1 MSFLVVT
8 FGKLFAVTVI
18 VLLACAPHM
27 AQQEVLRKPFQ
38 QWTEVEVTKLLNDS
52 GWARTQATRV
62 LRPKQMRSVA
72 GQASEVPTASSPEA
86 HAALGGAEDAVD
98 YRFTIRLRSAR
109 PIREA
114 IVRLVQLES
123 KYDQM
128 SPEQRSSIDQQ
139 TSELLECNE
148 CRDNYIVSVGFGSL
162 NSKNVDLVYDWFKGQ
177 TVASLKAYIY
187 LANELGER
195 RDLINFIAPK
205 VPGDEAFFF
214 FARLDENGKP
224 LITSRNKKLLFRMS
238 DKNASSITNFN
249 MDVAKMILDDKP
261 EF

>member
-1 MSFLVVT
+1 MSFVVVT
-8 FGKLFAVTVI
+8 FGKLLAVAVM
-18 VLLACAPHM
+18 VLLACAPHR
-27 AQQEVLRKPFQ
+27 AQQDVLKKPFRH
-38 QWTEVEVTKLLNDS
+38 WTEVDVTKILNDS
-52 GWARTQATRV
+52 GWARTQAIRV
-62 LRPKQMRSVA
+62 MRPKQMRAVA
-72 GQASEVPTASSPEA
+72 GQVSEVASATSPDA

-128 SPEQRSSIDQQ
+128 SPEQQKSIDGQ
-139 TSELLECNE
+139 TSQLLECNE

-177 TVASLKAYIY
+177 TVASLKGYIY

-205 VPGDEAFFF
+205 VPGEEVFFF
-214 FARLDENGKP
+214 FPRLDENGKP

-238 DKNASSITNFN
+238 DKKASSITNFN

>member
-1 MSFLVVT
+1 VSFTVVAY
-8 FGKLFAVTVI
+8 KKIFAVTVL
-18 VLLACAPHM
+18 VFLACAPHM
-27 AQQEVLRKPFQ
+27 AQQDVLRKPFR
-38 QWTEVEVTKLLNDS
+38 QWTEEEVTKILNDS

-62 LRPKQMRSVA
+62 LRPKQMRAVA
-72 GQASEVPTASSPEA
+72 GQASEVASATSTDA
-86 HAALGGAEDAVD
+86 HAAMGGAEDAVD
-98 YRFTIRLRSAR
+98 YRFTIRLRSSR
-109 PIREA
+109 PIRQA

-123 KYDQM
+123 KYDEM
-128 SPEQRSSIDQQ
+128 SPEQQKSIDEQ
-139 TSELLECNE
+139 TKQLLECNE

-177 TVASLKAYIY
+177 TVASLKGYIY

-205 VPGDEAFFF
+205 VPGDEVFFF
-214 FARLDENGKP
+214 FARLDENGKA

-238 DKNASSITNFN
+238 DKNTNSITNFN
-249 MDVAKMILDDKP
+249 MDVSKMILNDKP